1 MVPNAEVNWSC
12 RDGDHVQKGEKF
24 GSVRADAGDLLKAER
39 IALNFMQRMSG
50 IATATSD
57 MQRECEVW
65 PMCAELSLVPK
76 IGRAQLLADPVSLF
90 SRSFR
95 WLTSFS

>member
-1 MVPNAEVNWSC
+1 MVVVVVDGICVVIAGFAPQVFRIMVPNAEVNWSC
-12 RDGDHVQKGEKF
+12 KDGDHVQKGEKF

-65 PMCAELSLVPK
+65 PMCAKLLSY
-76 IGRAQLLADPVSLF
+76 
-90 SRSFR
+90 
-95 WLTSFS
+95 